1 MLWRPSFGG
10 RMDLSPPQSAFCAN
24 SRQRRIK
31 KSPRWEDDDGV
42 AATVGTI
49 MTILVFLTFMGVF
62 TSQVVPAWMS
72 DNESAH
78 MSQAIEQM
86 VSLKSNIDGL
96 IADYANKL
104 MAPTPIMVPVV
115 LSATGIPVF
124 AAPTSGI
131 LSFMPETIAGRPSLN
146 TSYTTDDLT
155 ADDGHSGG
163 TLRLYCPNRYYVEQ
177 TLVYEAGAIIVNQS
191 DGEFILAGIPL
202 VVKEYSGTLVM
213 QMTQVSLVGQ
223 NKTVG
228 GTGAKA
234 VNANLMYASTVEYY
248 GDATTDVTIT
258 ISTKHGNAWANYFRK
273 ALNTTAADLVYG
285 VDFVVPDPTKYDF
298 PGSAND
304 YYIVTATVYGIGVF
318 DHTKA
323 TVQLSI
329 GELGV

>member
-1 MLWRPSFGG
+1 MLWRRSFGG
-10 RMDLSPPQSAFCAN
+10 RMDLSPPHSVHCAN
-24 SRQRRIK
+24 SRQMRIK
-31 KSPRWEDDDGV
+31 RSPRWEDDEGV

-62 TSQVVPAWMS
+62 TGQVVPAWMS

-78 MSQAIEQM
+78 MSQAIQQM
-86 VSLKSNIDGL
+86 VSLKSDIDGL
-96 IADYANKL
+96 IADYANRL
-104 MAPTPIMVPVV
+104 IAPTPIMVPVI

-131 LSFMPETIAGRPSLN
+131 LSFSPETMTGRPSLN
-146 TSYTTDDLT
+146 TSYPANLT
-155 ADDGHSGG
+155 SDDGHTGG

-177 TLVYEAGAIIVNQS
+177 HIIYESGAVIINQS
-191 DGEFILAGIPL
+191 DGEFIIAGIPL
-202 VVKEYSGTLVM
+202 AVREYSGVLVM
-213 QMTQVSLVGQ
+213 QMTQVSVVGV

-234 VNANLMYASTVEYY
+234 VNANLLYASTIEYD

-273 ALNTTAADLVYG
+273 ALNSTSADLISG
-285 VDFVVPDPTKYDF
+285 VDFDVPNPTKYDY
-298 PGSAND
+298 PGTAND
-304 YYIVTATVYGIGVF
+304 YYIVTVTVYGVGVF
-318 DHTKA
+318 HHTKA
-323 TVQLSI
+323 SVQLSI